1 MSILANN
8 YPQFPL
14 EWNIGEI
21 PTEQACYMLWDK
33 YAMLDNIK
41 EHSKL
46 VANFAFAIANKI
58 QEKGL
63 CNTDFAEAAHRAGL
77 LHDIAKTWTIKNGGS
92 HQQVGASIVRA
103 ETKNPL
109 LASCVLH
116 HVVWPWQ
123 EGVLGIDNNIL
134 HLPFL
139 IMYADKRVKHSS
151 FVTLDERFKDLF
163 ERYGTSEDRIKNI
176 QLNYDQAKY
185 IEQQLSNK
193 LEFDLYACTLTSGVL
208 VA

>member
-1 MSILANN
+1 MSILANS

-14 EWNIGEI
+14 EWELGNI
-21 PTEQACYMLWDK
+21 PTQNACFMLWEK
-33 YAMLDNIK
+33 YSMLDNIK
-41 EHSKL
+41 EHSLL
-46 VANFAFAIANKI
+46 VAEFALALANKMK
-58 QEKGL
+58 EKGL
-63 CNTDFAEAAHRAGL
+63 CNEEFAEAAHRAGL

-92 HQQVGASIVRA
+92 HQQIGASIVRN

-123 EGVLGIDNNIL
+123 EGILGIDNTIL

-151 FVTLDERFKDLF
+151 LVTLDERFEDLF
-163 ERYGTSEDRIKNI
+163 ERYGTDDNRRANI
-176 QLNYDQAKY
+176 QLNYNQAKY
-185 IEQQLSNK
+185 IEKTFSEK
-193 LEFDLYACTLTSGVL
+193 LEFELYACTLTSGVL